1 MNSGEFQFTI
11 QHHIVCEKVWYIVKQ
26 NMYEIGHKHCLINNL
41 RKCVLTS
48 RLSLDDILY
57 CN

>member
-26 NMYEIGHKHCLINNL
+26 NMYEIGQLSPVK
-41 RKCVLTS
+41 VLK
-48 RLSLDDILY
+48 
-57 CN
+57 